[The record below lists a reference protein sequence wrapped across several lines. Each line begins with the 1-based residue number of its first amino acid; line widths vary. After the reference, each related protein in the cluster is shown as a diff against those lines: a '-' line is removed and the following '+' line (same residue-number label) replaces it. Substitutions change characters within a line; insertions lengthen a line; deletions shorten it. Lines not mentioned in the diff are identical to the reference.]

1 MESQVMRALGKN
13 PHKKPLK
20 FHLELNL
27 YNFQDYENGKD
38 LS

>member
-1 MESQVMRALGKN
+1 MESQIMGALGKN

-27 YNFQDYENGKD
+27 YNIQNYENRKD
-38 LS
+38 LG